1 MIFGSAYHEGFES
14 VLAGDAA
21 EEGPELGLHLR
32 RDQIASVFGGE
43 DAMDEFRDIGVGHGR
58 LRGESSAVPS
68 GTEFQHPL
76 SYPALKRRA
85 IVRRPPDAF
94 SFPERSAGSSSSSCH
109 PVAIIEVA
117 IMRAAVGIA
126 QLAEH
131 RTVAPTVAGSI
142 PVSHPRIFLIHLR
155 RRFWSASPSASPSAS
170 LGALAKRG
178 FGETGQVLEAAVPT
192 QSVLQSPFHIGKR
205 LMRCVF
211 FFLSGR

>member
-94 SFPERSAGSSSSSCH
+94 SFPERSAGCSSSSCH
-109 PVAIIEVA
+109 RSCYNEGGGGNSSTGRAPDCGSDGCGFDSRFPPQNSPASPP
-117 IMRAAVGIA
+117 AAV
-126 QLAEH
+126 LE
-131 RTVAPTVAGSI
+131 RLP
-142 PVSHPRIFLIHLR
+142 
-155 RRFWSASPSASPSAS
+155 
-170 LGALAKRG
+170 LGFARG
-178 FGETGQVLEAAVPT
+178 FGKTGQALEAAAPT
-192 QSVLQSPFHIGKR
+192 QSRLLSHIYNRRCGVLISRRKS
-205 LMRCVF
+205 L
-211 FFLSGR
+211 